1 MIVAT
6 PRQHATAVRHA
17 ILQARHN
24 NSAWLHSE
32 RMQLATTPGAS
43 ADSVVAMGVATGTHI
58 NTHVPHTDTRAEY
71 HTVSTQD
78 ILLGLR
84 INNKLVLVD
93 SDRNKDSLIVRAV
106 DAILI
111 RARKLALAD
120 PTTAVNIETAVDGS
134 PNTAVSLVATPTP
147 KGIETVLYYTQNGK
161 VSTIDPIGVVSWFLQ

>member
-1 MIVAT
+1 MIIAN
-6 PRQHATAVRHA
+6 PRQHATAVRQA
-17 ILQARHN
+17 ILRAKHN

-43 ADSVVAMGVATGTHI
+43 VGVVDAIGVATGTHMGDM
-58 NTHVPHTDTRAEY
+58 PHTDARAEY

-111 RARKLALAD
+111 RARQLTIAD

-134 PNTAVSLVATPTP
+134 PNTTVSLIATPTP
-147 KGIETVLYYTQNGK
+147 KGIETALYYTQNGK
-161 VSTIDPIGVVSWFLQ
+161 VSNIDPVGVVSWFLK